1 MLCQSP
7 SGRIYLGSLIWK
19 EIHQYFLKVVF
30 SKYNTQPSH
39 FALCKTLCFSEYNK
53 NTIWL
58 MSAFFNQN
66 SILPPKWPRWKTKVN
81 FILSIVIIA
90 KKPLYTYLNVGNDLP
105 KHWKNWRFLNFYW
118 SWHEIMNFERER
130 KKYITSDLITDLLF
144 QEEK

>member
-19 EIHQYFLKVVF
+19 EIRQYFLKVVYF
-30 SKYNTQPSH
+30 QNTTLNPPTLH
-39 FALCKTLCFSEYNK
+39 FARPF
-53 NTIWL
+53 
-58 MSAFFNQN
+58 AFLSIIKIQFDQVSNLTDNETYECIFFYQN
-66 SILPPKWPRWKTKVN
+66 SILPPKWPRWNTKVN

-130 KKYITSDLITDLLF
+130 
-144 QEEK
+144 EKNI